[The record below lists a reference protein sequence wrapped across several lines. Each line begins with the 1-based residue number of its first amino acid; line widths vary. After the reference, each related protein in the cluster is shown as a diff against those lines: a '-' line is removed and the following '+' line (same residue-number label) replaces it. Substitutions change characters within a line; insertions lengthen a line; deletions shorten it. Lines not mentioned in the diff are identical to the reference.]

1 MRRTNDPK
9 VAILTNMIAPAR
21 IPIFS
26 GLADHFD
33 LMVLHG
39 GTESNRDSW
48 NGLERNLP
56 KAKVIKAWGW
66 QIHKIR
72 RENGQPFD
80 QLFTHITPGYLWH
93 LLRFGPE
100 AIVSSE
106 MGFRTLIALAYGTLF
121 RTPVWVW
128 WGGTCHTERGIG
140 LTKTWVRSFI
150 SHWAR
155 HWISYGES
163 STEYLLT
170 LGIRRERILQIQNAA
185 DERRFL
191 SPAAPQFKIQV
202 RPVLLYVGQLIARK
216 GIEALLKAAAIL
228 QREGREFSLLLVGN
242 GRNKVALQ
250 RLAVDLGL
258 QNVYFRP
265 ALPPDRMP
273 AVYRSGD
280 ILVFP
285 TLEDVWGLVANEAV
299 LSGLTVLCSK
309 YAGCAQELFPPQ
321 NIFDPENTEEFTR
334 KLRDI
339 LCGRLPNPDP
349 ARLLTTQQIVESLIH
364 ALESSLDERT
374 QASAHD
380 GPAGDLGAAKY

>member
-1 MRRTNDPK
+1 MRKPNHSK
-9 VAILTNMIAPAR
+9 VAILTNIIAPAR

-48 NGLERNLP
+48 NGLETKLP
-56 KAKVIKAWGW
+56 NAKVIKAWGF
-66 QIHKIR
+66 QIRILR
-72 RENGQPFD
+72 RENGQIFD
-80 QLFTHITPGYLWH
+80 QLYTHITPGYLWH
-93 LLRFGPE
+93 LLRFRPD

-106 MGFRTLIALAYGTLF
+106 MGFRTLLALAYGTLF
-121 RTPVWVW
+121 RKPVWIW
-128 WGGTCHTERGIG
+128 WGGTRHTERKIG
-140 LTKTWVRSFI
+140 MAKTWVRSLI
-150 SHWAR
+150 SRWAL

-163 STEYLLT
+163 STEYLLA
-170 LGIRRERILQIQNAA
+170 LGINRQSIRQIQNAV

-191 SPAAPQFKIQV
+191 SPAEPLFKFHL
-202 RPVLLYVGQLIARK
+202 RPVLLYVGQFVARK
-216 GIEALLKAAAIL
+216 GVEALLKAATIL

-242 GRNKVALQ
+242 GRDKVALQ

-258 QNVYFRP
+258 QNVSFRP
-265 ALPPDRMP
+265 ALPPDKMP

-309 YAGCAQELFPPQ
+309 YAGCAQELFSPQ
-321 NIFDPENTEEFTR
+321 SIFDPENSEEFTR
-334 KLRDI
+334 KLRDS
-339 LCGRLPNPDP
+339 LCGHLPNPDP
-349 ARLLTTQQIVESLIH
+349 ARLLTAQQIVETLIG
-364 ALESSLDERT
+364 ALESSLDERA
-374 QASAHD
+374 QAPAHD
-380 GPAGDLGAAKY
+380 RPAGDLGAAKY